1 MLFLVVKCLVFL
13 GVPSLLLFGG
23 VPMVYAQ
30 GIEII
35 FLIDNNSC
43 DDRLKRQWGL
53 SCLVRGIERTI
64 LFDTGPS
71 GSALLHNMEKLG
83 IEPAEVGV
91 VVISHKHQD
100 HTGGLDAFLKANG
113 AVTVYLLE
121 SFPPS
126 LSRQVN
132 SLGAQV
138 VTVREPTKI
147 CDHVFTTG

>member
-1 MLFLVVKCLVFL
+1 MLFLVLKCVVFL

-83 IEPAEVGV
+83 IDPAEVDV
-91 VVISHKHQD
+91 VVISHTHQD
-100 HTGGLDAFLKANG
+100 HTGGLEAFLKANK